1 MQPDSSNILNQFC
14 CENRVVLFLNSV
26 VLSVIALSL
35 NELSFLKW
43 KVLLHAPVVGMFVME
58 MGWYALLLIESTTLK
73 KTWSPRYT
81 YIHSGVHIGLS
92 ILSFQIRPQGEG

>member
-35 NELSFLKW
+35 NKLSFLKL
-43 KVLLHAPVVGMFVME
+43 KVLLHAGMFVME

-73 KTWSPRYT
+73 KTYGLQGILTSIEVYT
-81 YIHSGVHIGLS
+81 
-92 ILSFQIRPQGEG
+92 

>member
-14 CENRVVLFLNSV
+14 CENRVVLFLNSA

-35 NELSFLKW
+35 NILKW

-58 MGWYALLLIESTTLK
+58 MGWYALLLIESTPLK
-73 KTWSPRYT
+73 KTYGLQGILTSIEVYT
-81 YIHSGVHIGLS
+81 
-92 ILSFQIRPQGEG
+92 

>member
-1 MQPDSSNILNQFC
+1 MQPDSSNILNPFC

-35 NELSFLKW
+35 NKLSL
-43 KVLLHAPVVGMFVME
+43 KVLLHAPVVGMFVVE

-73 KTWSPRYT
+73 KMYGLQGYT
-81 YIHSGVHIGLS
+81 YIH
-92 ILSFQIRPQGEG
+92 

>member
-14 CENRVVLFLNSV
+14 SENRVVLFLNSV

-35 NELSFLKW
+35 NKLSFLKW
-43 KVLLHAPVVGMFVME
+43 KVLLHAGMFVME

-73 KTWSPRYT
+73 KTYGLQGILTSIEVYT
-81 YIHSGVHIGLS
+81 
-92 ILSFQIRPQGEG
+92 

>member
-1 MQPDSSNILNQFC
+1 MQPYSSNILNPFC
-14 CENRVVLFLNSV
+14 CENWVVLFLNSV

-35 NELSFLKW
+35 NKLSL

-73 KTWSPRYT
+73 KMYGLQGYT
-81 YIHSGVHIGLS
+81 YIH
-92 ILSFQIRPQGEG
+92 

>member
-35 NELSFLKW
+35 NKLSFLKW
-43 KVLLHAPVVGMFVME
+43 KVLLHAGMFVME
-58 MGWYALLLIESTTLK
+58 MGWYVLLLIESMTLK
-73 KTWSPRYT
+73 KTY
-81 YIHSGVHIGLS
+81 GLQGILKS
-92 ILSFQIRPQGEG
+92 IQVYR

>member
-35 NELSFLKW
+35 NKLSL
-43 KVLLHAPVVGMFVME
+43 KVLLHAPAVGMFVME

-73 KTWSPRYT
+73 KMYGLQGIYT
-81 YIHSGVHIGLS
+81 YIH
-92 ILSFQIRPQGEG
+92 